1 IIHLKDFMLMAQK
14 TNYTKI
20 TAKIIFITLFFTL
33 ISAYT
38 YSEYMKKNAIST
50 LAQIDAKKTSILVFE
65 TLYTAMQRG
74 WSKEDLN
81 EIIHRLN
88 RVDENM
94 EVNVYRSSIVANL
107 SGDIEKD
114 KTARESVLSIKEAM
128 KGKESLNISN
138 LDFIN
143 YYYPVVTKD
152 ACIKCHTNAKTG
164 DTLGVIYISYPV
176 DELKIS
182 LYELIKFFII
192 FIVVFSLVIFLAIFI
207 ELDRYLIKPIKN
219 FSNVIKNITN
229 SHDMTKRVEVN
240 DNIEEIDAIKDVF
253 NNMLDSIEHQF
264 YYDILT
270 GLQNRRRLTELLELR
285 KNSFLM
291 IVNIDS
297 FQEIND
303 LYGDNIGDYLL
314 QEFAKFLKNL
324 VPKDGQL
331 YRLHSDE
338 FAYLCQK
345 GMDLKDFITF
355 ASLVSEKISQESFSL
370 NSKGEVSLSATIGM
384 SYGTSMLLVN
394 ADTALVV
401 AKKNRKN
408 YLLYDESMAMAK
420 EYEKNFA
427 WAKRLKKAID
437 EDKIVPLFQP
447 IVDVKTQKIVK
458 YEALMR
464 IVDENGTY
472 IAPIHF
478 LELAKKNKLYHQLT
492 RIMIDKT
499 FEKFKDVSYIVSINI
514 SVEDILNREIY
525 NFILEKLRTSQ
536 MSERVVFEIIESDGI
551 ENFDEVI
558 EFINEVK
565 KYGARVSIDDFGT
578 GYSNFEYLMKLKVD
592 YIKID
597 GSMIKNI
604 DTNKDSQLI
613 TQTIVEFAK
622 KMNIQTVAEF
632 VYSKNIFDKVV
643 ELDVDFAQGYY
654 FGEPS
659 ETIE

>member
-1 IIHLKDFMLMAQK
+1 MTQK
-14 TNYTKI
+14 TTYTKI
-20 TAKIIFITLFFTL
+20 TAKIIFTTLFFTL
-33 ISAYT
+33 LCAYI
-38 YSEYMKKNAIST
+38 YSEYIKNNAIST
-50 LAQIDAKKTSILVFE
+50 LAHIDAKKTSMLIFE

-81 EIIHRLN
+81 EIINRLN
-88 RVDENM
+88 TVDEAM
-94 EVNVYRSSIVANL
+94 KVSVYRSSIVANL
-107 SGDIEKD
+107 YGDIEKD
-114 KTARESVLSIKEAM
+114 KIARESILTIKEAM

-143 YYYPVVTKD
+143 YYYPVVAKD
-152 ACIKCHTNAKTG
+152 ACLKCHTNAKVG
-164 DTLGVIYISYPV
+164 DTLGVIYISFPV
-176 DELKIS
+176 KELKVS
-182 LYELIKFFII
+182 LNEMINFFII
-192 FIVVFSLVIFLAIFI
+192 FIAVFSLVIFI
-207 ELDRYLIKPIKN
+207 ELDKYLIKPIKN

-229 SHDMTKRVEVN
+229 SHDITKRVEFN

-264 YYDILT
+264 YYDNLT
-270 GLQNRRRLTELLELR
+270 GLQNRRKLTEMLELK

-291 IVNIDS
+291 IINIDS

-303 LYGDNIGDYLL
+303 LYGDEAGDKLL
-314 QEFAKFLKNL
+314 KEFATFLQKNISI
-324 VPKDGQL
+324 DGSI

-345 GMDLKDFITF
+345 EINLKEFLMF
-355 ASLVSEKISQESFSL
+355 ASLISEGISQESFKID
-370 NSKGEVSLSATIGM
+370 SKSEVNLSATIGI
-384 SYGTSMLLVN
+384 SYGTNMLLIN

-401 AKKNRKN
+401 AKKTRKN
-408 YLLYDESMAMAK
+408 YLLYDESMAMTK
-420 EYEKNFA
+420 EYEKNFS
-427 WAKRLKKAID
+427 WTKRLKKAID
-437 EDKIVPLFQP
+437 EDRIVPLFQP
-447 IVDVKTQKIVK
+447 IIDVKTQKIVK

-464 IVDENGTY
+464 IVDENNIY
-472 IAPIHF
+472 IAPVHF

-492 RIMIDKT
+492 KIMINKT
-499 FEKFKDVSYIVSINI
+499 FEKFKNVSYLVSINI
-514 SVEDILNREIY
+514 SVEDILNKDIY

-536 MSERVVFEIIESDGI
+536 MSARVVFEIIESEGI
-551 ENFDEVI
+551 ENFDEI
-558 EFINEVK
+558 IKFINEVK
-565 KYGARVSIDDFGT
+565 KYGAKVSIDDFGT

-604 DTNKDSQLI
+604 DTNKNSQLI
-613 TQTIVEFAK
+613 TQTIVDFAK

-632 VYSKNIFDKVV
+632 VYSKNIFDKIL
-643 ELDVDFAQGYY
+643 ELDVDYAQGYY